1 MADVVARLRA
11 ELGDRVVT
19 DPAALAP
26 LRTDRSGALAAG
38 APLALVE
45 AASIADVRATCRIAS
60 ATGTPIVPRGAGSGL
75 AGGASAGAGT
85 IVLSTAGMRRI
96 LEINADDQLCVVEPG
111 ILNGAL
117 NAELARHGLWWPPDP
132 ASKDFSSVGGN
143 IAMNAGGLLCAKY
156 GVTREAVLALKVV
169 LASGELIEVG
179 HRTVK
184 GVTGYDLCALMIGS
198 EGTLGIIVEATLKLR
213 PAITGEVPTIGA
225 YFAGV
230 RDAADASAAV
240 TAAGIRPAIM
250 ELLDRNML
258 VAASNATGVDLAS
271 QGNTYLLIQTDGA
284 DARGEAERILELVA
298 PLATSAELTLDPE
311 SAATLVDVRRR
322 GFPALEARGAML
334 VEDCAVPRSRMA
346 DMFERVEAIAAKYDV
361 FIACPAHAGD
371 GNLHPTFVF
380 EGSAAAVPDE
390 IWQSAGEL
398 FEAAL
403 ELGGTLSGEHGI
415 GLLKRR
421 WLGAEL
427 GDTQLALQRHIKA
440 VFDPKGILNPGK
452 MFPQEHP
459 VSPSGFREV
468 YGSRADN

>member
-225 YFAGV
+225 YFQNV
-230 RDAADASAAV
+230 RDAAAAAAAV
-240 TAAGIRPAIM
+240 TAASIRPAIM

-258 VAASNATGVDLAS
+258 EAASRSTGVDLAS
-271 QGNTYLLIQTDGA
+271 HGNNYLLIQTDGA
-284 DARGEAERILELVA
+284 DARGEAERILELVS

-322 GFPALEARGAML
+322 GFPVLEEMGAML

-346 DMFERVEAIAAKYDV
+346 EMFERVEAIAAKYDV

-390 IWQSAGEL
+390 IWQAAGEI
-398 FEAAL
+398 FESAL

-427 GDTQLALQRHIKA
+427 GDTQLALQRQVKA
-440 VFDPKGILNPGK
+440 VFDPVGILNPGK
-452 MFPQEHP
+452 MFLQ
-459 VSPSGFREV
+459 
-468 YGSRADN
+468 

>member
-96 LEINADDQLCVVEPG
+96 VEINADDQLCVVEPG

-213 PAITGEVPTIGA
+213 PAITGEVPAIGA
-225 YFAGV
+225 YFQNV
-230 RDAADASAAV
+230 RDAAAAAAAV
-240 TAAGIRPAIM
+240 TAASIRPAIM

-258 VAASNATGVDLAS
+258 EAASRSTGVDLAS
-271 QGNTYLLIQTDGA
+271 HGNNYLLIQTDGA
-284 DARGEAERILELVA
+284 DARGEAERILELVL

-322 GFPALEARGAML
+322 GFPALEEMGAML

-346 DMFERVEAIAAKYDV
+346 EMFERVEAIAAKYDV

-380 EGSAAAVPDE
+380 EGSADAVPDE
-390 IWQSAGEL
+390 IWQAAGEI
-398 FEAAL
+398 FESAL

-427 GDTQLALQRHIKA
+427 GDTQLALQRQVKA
-440 VFDPKGILNPGK
+440 VFDPAGILNPGK
-452 MFPQEHP
+452 MFLQ
-459 VSPSGFREV
+459 
-468 YGSRADN
+468 

>member
-213 PAITGEVPTIGA
+213 PAITGEVPAIGA
-225 YFAGV
+225 YFQNV
-230 RDAADASAAV
+230 RDAAAAAAAV
-240 TAAGIRPAIM
+240 TAASIRPAIM

-258 VAASNATGVDLAS
+258 EAASRSTGVDLAS
-271 QGNTYLLIQTDGA
+271 HGNNYLLIQTDGA
-284 DARGEAERILELVA
+284 DARGEAERILELVL

-322 GFPALEARGAML
+322 GFPALEEMGAML

-346 DMFERVEAIAAKYDV
+346 EMFERVEAIAAKYDV

-380 EGSAAAVPDE
+380 EGSADAVPDE
-390 IWQSAGEL
+390 IWQAAGEI
-398 FEAAL
+398 FESAL

-427 GDTQLALQRHIKA
+427 GDTQLALQRQVKA
-440 VFDPKGILNPGK
+440 VFDPAGILNPGK
-452 MFPQEHP
+452 MFLQ
-459 VSPSGFREV
+459 
-468 YGSRADN
+468 

>member
-96 LEINADDQLCVVEPG
+96 VEINADDQLCVVEPG

-213 PAITGEVPTIGA
+213 PAITGEVPAIGA
-225 YFAGV
+225 YFQNV
-230 RDAADASAAV
+230 RDAAAAAAAV
-240 TAAGIRPAIM
+240 TAASIRPAIM

-258 VAASNATGVDLAS
+258 EAASRSTGVDLAS
-271 QGNTYLLIQTDGA
+271 HGNNYLLIQTDGA
-284 DARGEAERILELVA
+284 DARGEAERILELVS
-298 PLATSAELTLDPE
+298 PLATSAELTLDPD

-322 GFPALEARGAML
+322 GFPALEEMGAML

-346 DMFERVEAIAAKYDV
+346 EMFERVEAIAAKYDV

-380 EGSAAAVPDE
+380 EGSADAVPDE
-390 IWQSAGEL
+390 IWQAAGEI
-398 FEAAL
+398 FESAL

-427 GDTQLALQRHIKA
+427 GDTQLALQRQVKA
-440 VFDPKGILNPGK
+440 VFDPAGILNPGK
-452 MFPQEHP
+452 MFLQ
-459 VSPSGFREV
+459 
-468 YGSRADN
+468 